1 MTNLKCEACG
11 AEILPATSF
20 CRKCGSVIASSGALD
35 PSEQPTAIFPGDESA
50 TTQRLDSRPTRP
62 NHGLQPSAQ
71 GMAIGSTKTRGRNI
85 AVGGLV
91 LIVIVVGILVV
102 VTLTRKANTDTDSDA
117 SALKY
122 PGAATV
128 VDLTDE
134 DGGQAIQLRA
144 KDPLAQV
151 ENWYQTNHKL
161 SKTVRLTSNS
171 VIMKNEKTTVT
182 LVEEDKGT
190 AILIKKRP

>member
-1 MTNLKCEACG
+1 MTNPKCEVCG

-20 CRKCGSVIASSGALD
+20 CRQCGSVIAPSGALD
-35 PSEQPTAIFPGDESA
+35 PAEQPTAIFGNESA

-71 GMAIGSTKTRGRNI
+71 GMAIGSNKARGRNI
-85 AVGGLV
+85 AVGALV

-102 VTLTRKANTDTDSDA
+102 VTLMRKATPDAVADA

-128 VDLTDE
+128 VDLTDA
-134 DGGQAIQLRA
+134 DGGHAIQLRS

-171 VIMKNEKTTVT
+171 VVMKNEKTTIT
-182 LVEEDKGT
+182 LVEEDKAT
-190 AILIKKRP
+190 AILIKASP